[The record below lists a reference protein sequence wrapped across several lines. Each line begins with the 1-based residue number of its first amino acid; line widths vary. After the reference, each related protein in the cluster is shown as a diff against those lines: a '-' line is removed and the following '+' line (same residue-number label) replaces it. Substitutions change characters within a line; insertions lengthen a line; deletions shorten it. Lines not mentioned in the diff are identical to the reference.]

1 MKGERDYRDSLVDII
16 NAIQDIEQF
25 VQDLNYNTFSKN
37 KEKLFA
43 VVYSLQVIGEA
54 VKNIPDSIKTRYH
67 TVSWRKIAGMRDRL
81 IHGYFTIDVK
91 RVWQTIKRDL
101 PPLQRSMSKILD
113 EI

>member
-1 MKGERDYRDSLVDII
+1 MKGERDYRDSLADIV
-16 NAIQDIEQF
+16 NAIQDIKQF
-25 VQDLNYNTFSKN
+25 VQDLDFDTFSNN

-54 VKNIPDSIKTRYH
+54 VKNIPDLIKTRYR

-91 RVWQTIKRDL
+91 RVWQTIQRDL
-101 PPLQRSMSKILD
+101 PPLQGSISKILE

>member
-1 MKGERDYRDSLVDII
+1 MKGERDYRDSLVDIV
-16 NAIQDIEQF
+16 NAIQDIKQF
-25 VQDLNYNTFSKN
+25 VQDLDFDIFSNN

-54 VKNIPDSIKTRYH
+54 VKNIPDLIKTRYH

-91 RVWQTIKRDL
+91 RVWQTIQRDL
-101 PPLQRSMSKILD
+101 PPLQGSISKILE